1 MSQNVKKLICAIG
14 AILFM
19 TITVIAVNAER
30 LNVYNK
36 ALETMTEVESEPCS
50 EECSSENEKEE
61 TSEEVKE
68 DVSEN
73 TSEKDETIIL
83 GDVNG
88 DGRITAADARLALRA
103 SAQIEV
109 LTAEQ
114 ALAADVDLDGK
125 ITAADAR
132 NILRYSAMLIDSFP
146 VK

>member
-1 MSQNVKKLICAIG
+1 MKENTKKLICANG

-30 LNVYNK
+30 LSVYNET
-36 ALETMTEVESEPCS
+36 LEAMTEIESEVCS
-50 EECSSENEKEE
+50 EECSTENVKEE

-68 DVSEN
+68 DVSED
-73 TSEKDETIIL
+73 TSEKDETIVL

-125 ITAADAR
+125 IIAAEAR
-132 NILRYSAMLIDSFP
+132 NILRYSALLIDSFP
-146 VK
+146 IA